1 VEREERA
8 PREDIMDLSSCL
20 PQSHRTEAPRTEA
33 LRLLLHAMKSA
44 PDTEARAEREDTT
57 EARDPREDTTEDV
70 LSSATQS
77 HPNLSTEV
85 NLATEVPA
93 TVILDTELP
102 STEVPA
108 TLTLDTELPST
119 VILLDTDTLSTE
131 MNLDTVATLPL
142 TATVTTAAQN
152 HPLSLNATKSAPD
165 TEARAEREDTTEARD
180 PREDTTDVKPSAAHP
195 SSIRFFK
202 D

>member
-1 VEREERA
+1 
-8 PREDIMDLSSCL
+8 
-20 PQSHRTEAPRTEA
+20 
-33 LRLLLHAMKSA
+33 MKSA

-85 NLATEVPA
+85 NLATEVPATVILDTELPSTEVPA